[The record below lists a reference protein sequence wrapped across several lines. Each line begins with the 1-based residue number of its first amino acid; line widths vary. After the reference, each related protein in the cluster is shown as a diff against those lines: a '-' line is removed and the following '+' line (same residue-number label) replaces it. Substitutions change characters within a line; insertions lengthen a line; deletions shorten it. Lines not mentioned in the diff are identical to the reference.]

1 MDAKKISYIGLVTVG
16 LTLLPI
22 VQNLIFKEIMAVLT
36 LALGITARVK
46 GDKHGG
52 LIILIMGIY
61 LIITT
66 IFADYML
73 YLLQSAV

>member
-1 MDAKKISYIGLVTVG
+1 MDAKKLSYAGLVTVG

-22 VQNLIFKEIMAVLT
+22 VQNLVFKEVMAVLT
-36 LALGITARVK
+36 LILGIAARVK

-52 LIILIMGIY
+52 LIILIIGIY

-66 IFADYML
+66 IFADYMF
-73 YLLQSAV
+73 YLLQSAT